1 MRAPRQLAALFF
13 LLLLP
18 VSTAHAHDEV
28 QATLARLDSL
38 ARARP
43 DDLATRLRHAE
54 LSRLVGDPEAARAD
68 LDAIESRSPRHPG
81 AYMLEAALA
90 SDAKQ
95 FAEAER
101 WIDRFLAI
109 SDGEGD
115 ATVARALVLRA
126 QALAA
131 QGNTA
136 EATAD
141 YDRAFATSPA
151 PHADWALARADLASP
166 DEALAGLERAL
177 VRLPDEPSLVY
188 RVSEIE
194 AARGQVDQGV
204 ARLERFAARVGG
216 REAILARAGDLYARS
231 GRGIDAEAQW
241 TEALRLI
248 EQDRN
253 YRNVRAKE
261 DLRNQLVAKLRF
273 RRVEIHGDIR

>member
-1 MRAPRQLAALFF
+1 MRAPRQLAALLFV
-13 LLLLP
+13 LLLP
-18 VSTAHAHDEV
+18 VSSAHAHDEV

-43 DDLATRLRHAE
+43 DDLAPRLRHAE
-54 LSRLVGDPEAARAD
+54 LSRLIGDPKSARAD

-81 AYMLEAALA
+81 AYLLEAALA
-90 SDAKQ
+90 SDTQQ

-109 SDGEGD
+109 SDGESD

-126 QALAA
+126 EALAA

-136 EATAD
+136 AAIAD
-141 YDRAFATSPA
+141 YDRAFATAPA
-151 PHADWALARADLASP
+151 PHADWALARANLAPP

-177 VRLPDEPSLVY
+177 VRLPDEPSLVF
-188 RVSEIE
+188 RAAELE
-194 AARGQVDQGV
+194 AARGQVDDG
-204 ARLERFAARVGG
+204 AHRLQRFAGRFGG
-216 REAILARAGDLYARS
+216 GEAILARAGDLYAQN
-231 GRGIDAEAQW
+231 GRRFDAEAQW

-261 DLRNQLVAKLRF
+261 DLRSQLVAKLSFHPKPPLRYD
-273 RRVEIHGDIR
+273 E